1 MPEFVVVIVAAV
13 AVVIGVAIGFM
24 ARTFVANGAVKHAE
38 QYGQRLVAEARAK
51 QKEIVLEGKDE
62 ALQLRRAA
70 EEEAREQRATLQR
83 SEGRLIDREEAID
96 RRSAALEQR
105 ETELA
110 GRNTELESE
119 RSRLDDLR
127 RRQLV
132 ELERVSGLTGAEARE
147 ALIGQIVDEAQAEA
161 QHRVREIERHAQEEG
176 DDRARHILTT
186 VMQRIAA
193 DHTSE
198 ATITVVTL
206 PNEEMKGRIIGR
218 EGRNIRALEQATGV
232 DLIIDDTPEAVVL
245 SGFDPVRREV
255 ARMALM
261 KLIGDGRI
269 HPGRIEET
277 VAKSRAEIEVVMRQ
291 AGEQAAYDAGVPGLH
306 PELIK
311 LLGRLK
317 YRTSY
322 GQNVLDHCIE
332 TSRLGGLLA
341 AEIGANVGESK
352 KGGLLHD
359 IGKAVDHE
367 VEGPHAAIGG
377 DIASRYGVSRVVC
390 NAIAAHHQEV
400 EQESVEAT
408 VVQIADAI
416 SASRPGARGESLDNY
431 VKRLDDLQ
439 QIALSF
445 PGCRALL
452 RHPGRPRDPNPGAA
466 GGHRRSCLEP
476 AGARR
481 GAQDRGAAPVPR
493 ADQGHR
499 HSRDPRRRLREVSG
513 PGGALRICVIGDII
527 GKPGRL
533 AVMHALPD
541 LRAELGSDLVIANG
555 ENTAAGAGLT
565 PSLAEEL
572 LGGGVDVITSGN
584 HIWDK
589 REIYDYLDT
598 DRPVLRPINYP
609 DTAPGRGWLVHH
621 TDAGDEVAVINA
633 MGRVFMNQLDS
644 PFTVIDALLEEAAE
658 PLPPVRIV
666 DFHCEITSEKNA
678 MGWYLDGR
686 VSAVVGTHTHVPT
699 ADGRILPAGHRLS
712 Q

>member
-1 MPEFVVVIVAAV
+1 MSDPVVVIAAAVAAV
-13 AVVIGVAIGFM
+13 VGALVGFM
-24 ARTFVANGAVKHAE
+24 ARRVIAASAVKQAE
-38 QYGQRLVAEARAK
+38 SYAHRLEAEARAK

-70 EEEAREQRATLQR
+70 EEEAREQRATHQR
-83 SEGRLIDREEAID
+83 TERRLLDREEALD
-96 RRSAALEQR
+96 RKTAALEEQAAALSAR
-105 ETELA
+105 AEALEVEAAQLNELKQ
-110 GRNTELESE
+110 
-119 RSRLDDLR
+119 
-127 RRQLV
+127 RQLV
-132 ELERVSGLTGAEARE
+132 ELERVSGLSISEARHS
-147 ALIGQIVDEAQAEA
+147 LIRQVEDEARAEA
-161 QHRVREIERHAQEEG
+161 QQRVREIERHASEDGEE
-176 DDRARHILTT
+176 RARRILTT

-198 ATITVVTL
+198 ATITVVSL

-255 ARMALM
+255 ARMALT
-261 KLIGDGRI
+261 KLISDGRI

-277 VAKSRAEIEVVMRQ
+277 VAKSRQELEVVMRQ

-322 GQNVLDHCIE
+322 GQNVLNHCIE
-332 TSRLGGLLA
+332 TARLAGLLA
-341 AEIGANVGESK
+341 AEIGANVAESK

-377 DIASRYGVSRVVC
+377 DIAARYGVTATVC

-445 PGCRALL
+445 PGVERCFAIQA
-452 RHPGRPRDPNPGAA
+452 GR
-466 GGHRRSCLEP
+466 EI
-476 AGARR
+476 
-481 GAQDRGAAPVPR
+481 
-493 ADQGHR
+493 
-499 HSRDPRRRLREVSG
+499 
-513 PGGALRICVIGDII
+513 RILVRPEDIDDLASS
-527 GKPGRL
+527 RL
-533 AVMHALPD
+533 ARDVV
-541 LRAELGSDLVIANG
+541 RKI
-555 ENTAAGAGLT
+555 
-565 PSLAEEL
+565 EEQL
-572 LGGGVDVITSGN
+572 Q
-584 HIWDK
+584 
-589 REIYDYLDT
+589 
-598 DRPVLRPINYP
+598 YP
-609 DTAPGRGWLVHH
+609 GQIKV
-621 TDAGDEVAVINA
+621 
-633 MGRVFMNQLDS
+633 
-644 PFTVIDALLEEAAE
+644 TVIRETRA
-658 PLPPVRIV
+658 V
-666 DFHCEITSEKNA
+666 DYA
-678 MGWYLDGR
+678 R
-686 VSAVVGTHTHVPT
+686 
-699 ADGRILPAGHRLS
+699 
-712 Q
+712 